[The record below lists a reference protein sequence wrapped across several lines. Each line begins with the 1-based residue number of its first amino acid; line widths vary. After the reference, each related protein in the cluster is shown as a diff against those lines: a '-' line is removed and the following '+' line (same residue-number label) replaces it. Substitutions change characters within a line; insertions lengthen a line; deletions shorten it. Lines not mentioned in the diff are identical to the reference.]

1 MKLKDFRYF
10 DKELHCVNFIDA
22 NSAALKWEVGHA
34 IQVVND
40 SGNLVVAQRGQIA
53 LVNPKDLKTADLASS
68 QPGLWRLAQKGA
80 DHLHLEYV
88 GFTTKLPLD
97 LKIAVDSYIATQ
109 LYQDQLIAS
118 NSITQAAAWLKQA
131 FVLELE
137 EPLLIAQYYRQ
148 QSQLDFKVIGKDHAL
163 SVVNEQ
169 GVWKAKRLTKLRRET
184 DDFIA
189 IVGNVDFVDGSSAA
203 LLKASAIDLL
213 EQHINDTGSYLSL
226 WESYSQLQWQQATR
240 TAKALGY
247 VSYSEPKHTGGET
260 PRFRLHLSHGQS
272 DAFAERIN
280 NLQKNDD
287 LSIQDLTFEI
297 SEEVPEWLSDI
308 SGSFKKVPDG
318 RRPLLARNLKFFPTY
333 VEVDLSQ
340 HVPPRK
346 GVMFLSIQGDKTAND
361 RRERAYTA
369 IKTHHNPMPQLRM
382 IFEGL
387 EPPVERKSKLRAIS
401 PKAKQ
406 RFKGEPTTRQKKA
419 LEIALNTPDV
429 ALIIGPPGTGK
440 TQVIAALQQR
450 IAEEF
455 SAGESLSHQVL
466 LTSFQHDAVDN
477 VIERSGVFG
486 LPAIKVGSRRFGN
499 DSSELMVT
507 KWRLNKLLELKP
519 ALELEMRT
527 WPVFVLFEK
536 IKKAMLQLRIA
547 REPSTRKVISNEI
560 QEQLNEFSQLHGMPL
575 SHELNDAWLSTYDNL
590 NKNASF
596 NLSNSIRRQLLQKVR
611 GIRTEQVAFNDDGF
625 ERLKDFLSFCE
636 SVADLNADPLVSQFK
651 QLFIAL
657 NDLKGPSESQ
667 LQKLGELKHQMIDL
681 VRPDYRPFLLRSY
694 ISEAD
699 CNTLDILERE
709 LYESIANSRTLGPL
723 LARHDYVKA
732 LEERALD
739 VEDSIK
745 DYVTV
750 IGATCQ
756 QSDSDQ
762 MANIKENSERL
773 GISFNT
779 VIVDEA
785 ARAAPLDL
793 MIPMSMAK
801 TRIVLVGDHLQL
813 PHMLEPRV
821 EKELQEQQE
830 LDLVRSE
837 LLRISLFEY
846 LHRQFKKMHEKGG
859 PERVVMLDTQ
869 FRMHPE
875 LGSFVSREFY
885 ERQGFEPINAGL
897 EADDFVHQIDGYK
910 GCHSAWIDIS
920 KEQGIENKSN
930 GSRVRLAEAK
940 RCALEAFKILHD
952 QPDLSVGVITFYSA
966 QRDAI
971 YQELETLGCAIH
983 SDDSWQIAENFRLTK
998 TGEERLRVGSV
1009 DAFQGKEFDVVILS
1023 VVRTWDSE
1031 IEMTEEM
1038 VNKKLGFLR
1047 LANRI
1052 NVAMSRQKR
1061 LLIVVGDKELG
1072 NINSGNFEDG
1082 MPLLPGFPA
1091 FYKLCEGP
1099 HGKVF

>member
-1 MKLKDFRYF
+1 MKLKDFRFF
-10 DKELHCVNFIDA
+10 DKELHCVNFIDGNA
-22 NSAALKWEVGHA
+22 AALNWEVGHA
-34 IQVVND
+34 VQVVSD

-53 LVNPKDLKTADLASS
+53 LVNPKDLKTADLASA
-68 QPGLWRLAQKGA
+68 QPGLWRLAQKGF

-118 NSITQAAAWLKQA
+118 KSITQAAAWLKQA

-189 IVGNVDFVDGSSAA
+189 IVGSVDFVDGTSAS
-203 LLKASAIDLL
+203 LLKAGAIDLL

-340 HVPPRK
+340 HIPPRK

-387 EPPVERKSKLRAIS
+387 EPHVERKSKLRAIS

-406 RFKGEPTTRQKKA
+406 RFKGEPTIRQKKA

-455 SAGESLSHQVL
+455 SPGESLSHQVL

-486 LPAIKVGSRRFGN
+486 LPAIKVGSRRFGH
-499 DSSELMVT
+499 DSSEIMVT

-519 ALELEMRT
+519 ALELEMRS
-527 WPVFVLFEK
+527 WPVFVQFEK

-547 REPSTRKVISNEI
+547 REPSARKVISNEI
-560 QEQLNEFSQLHGMPL
+560 QELLNEFSQLHGMPL
-575 SHELNDAWLSTYDNL
+575 SHESNDAWLATYDNL
-590 NKNASF
+590 NKNASLS
-596 NLSNSIRRQLLQKVR
+596 LSNSVRRQLLQKVR
-611 GIRTEQVAFNDDGF
+611 GIRTELVAFNDDGF
-625 ERLKDFLSFCE
+625 ERLQDFLSFCE
-636 SVADLNADPLVSQFK
+636 GIADLNADPLAIQFK

-667 LQKLGELKHQMIDL
+667 LQKLSELKHQMIDL

-694 ISEAD
+694 TSETD
-699 CNTLDILERE
+699 CNTLDMLERE
-709 LYESIANSRTLGPL
+709 LYELIANSRTLGPM

-813 PHMLEPRV
+813 PHMLEPQV

-875 LGSFVSREFY
+875 LGSFVSQEFY
-885 ERQGFEPINAGL
+885 ERQGFEPINSGL

-920 KEQGIENKSN
+920 KEQGIEKKSN

-971 YQELETLGCAIH
+971 YQELETFGCAIH

-1072 NINSGNFEDG
+1072 NINSGNFEEG

>member
-10 DKELHCVNFIDA
+10 DKELHCVNFIDDNA
-22 NSAALKWEVGHA
+22 AALNWEVGHA
-34 IQVVND
+34 VQVVND
-40 SGNLVVAQRGQIA
+40 SGNLVIAQHGQVAP
-53 LVNPKDLKTADLASS
+53 VNPKDLKTAGLAAA
-68 QPGLWRLAQKGA
+68 QPGLWRLAQKGSN
-80 DHLHLEYV
+80 HLHLEYV
-88 GFTTKLPLD
+88 GFTTRLPLD
-97 LKIAVDSYIATQ
+97 LKIAVDSYISTQ
-109 LYQDQLIAS
+109 LHQDQLITS
-118 NSITQAAAWLKQA
+118 NSIIEATAWLKQA

-148 QSQLDFKVIGKDHAL
+148 QSHLDFKVIGKDHAL
-163 SVVNEQ
+163 SVVNDQ
-169 GVWKAKRLTKLRRET
+169 GVWKAKRLTKLRRQS
-184 DDFIA
+184 DNFIA
-189 IVGNVDFVDGSSAA
+189 IVGNVDFVDGTSAA
-203 LLKASAIDLL
+203 LLKTGAIDLL
-213 EQHINDTGSYLSL
+213 EQHINDAGSYLSL
-226 WESYSQLQWQQATR
+226 WESYSQLQWEQATR

-247 VSYSEPKHTGGET
+247 VNYSEHKHTGGET

-280 NLQKNDD
+280 NLQKSDD

-308 SGSFKKVPDG
+308 SGSFKKSPDG
-318 RRPLLARNLKFFPTY
+318 RRPLLASNLKFFPTY
-333 VEVDLSQ
+333 IEVDLSQ
-340 HVPPRK
+340 PVLPRK
-346 GVMFLSIQGDKTAND
+346 GVIFLSIQGDKTAND

-387 EPPVERKSKLRAIS
+387 EPPIERKSKSRAIS

-406 RFKGEPTTRQKKA
+406 RFKGEPTIRQRKA

-455 SAGESLSHQVL
+455 SSGESLSHQVL

-486 LPAIKVGSRRFGN
+486 LPAIKVGGRRFGN
-499 DSSELMVT
+499 DSSEIMVT

-519 ALELEMRT
+519 ALELEMRS
-527 WPVFVLFEK
+527 WPVFVQFET

-547 REPSTRKVISNEI
+547 REPSVRKVISNEI
-560 QEQLNEFSQLHGMPL
+560 QELLNEFSQLHGMYL
-575 SHELNDAWLSTYDNL
+575 SNETSDAWLTTYDNL
-590 NKNASF
+590 NKNSSL
-596 NLSNSIRRQLLQKVR
+596 NLSNSVRRQLLQKVR
-611 GIRTEQVAFNDDGF
+611 GIRSEIVAFNDDGF
-625 ERLKDFLSFCE
+625 ERLQDFLCFFE
-636 SVADLNADPLVSQFK
+636 SLADLNADPLISQFK
-651 QLFIAL
+651 QLYTKL
-657 NDLKGPSESQ
+657 NDLKVPSENQ
-667 LQKLGELKHQMIDL
+667 LQQLSELKHQMIDL

-694 ISEAD
+694 TSEAD
-699 CNTLDILERE
+699 CNTLDMLERE
-709 LYESIANSRTLGPL
+709 LYQSIANSRTLGSL
-723 LARHDYVKA
+723 LARYDYVKA

-756 QSDSDQ
+756 QSDSEY
-762 MANIKENSERL
+762 MASIKENSERL

-801 TRIVLVGDHLQL
+801 SRIVLVGDHLQL

-875 LGSFVSREFY
+875 LGSFVSKEFY
-885 ERQGFEPINAGL
+885 ERQGFEPIKSGL
-897 EADDFVHQIDGYK
+897 ESGDFEHQIDGYK
-910 GCHSAWIDIS
+910 GCHSAWIDVPKS
-920 KEQGIENKSN
+920 QGLEKRNN
-930 GSRVRLAEAK
+930 GSRLRIAEAK
-940 RCALEAFKILHD
+940 RCAAEAFKILSDH
-952 QPDLSVGVITFYSA
+952 PDLSVGVITFYSA

-971 YQELETLGCAIH
+971 YQELEAFGCAIR
-983 SDDSWQIAENFRLTK
+983 SDDGWQIAGEFRLTQ
-998 TGEERLRVGSV
+998 TGDECLRVGSV

-1031 IEMTEEM
+1031 IEMTEEEL
-1038 VNKKLGFLR
+1038 NKKLGFLR

-1052 NVAMSRQKR
+1052 NVAMSRQKK
-1061 LLIVVGDKELG
+1061 LLIAVGDKELG
-1072 NINSGNFEDG
+1072 TINSGNLENG

>member
-10 DKELHCVNFIDA
+10 DKELHCVNFIDGK
-22 NSAALKWEVGHA
+22 AAAFNWEVGYVV
-34 IQVVND
+34 QVIND
-40 SGNLVVAQRGQIA
+40 SGNLVIAQHGQVA
-53 LVNPKDLKTADLASS
+53 LVNPKDLKTADLASA
-68 QPGLWRLAQKGA
+68 QPGLWRLAQKGS

-189 IVGNVDFVDGSSAA
+189 IVGNVDFIDGSSAA
-203 LLKASAIDLL
+203 LLKANAIDLL

-240 TAKALGY
+240 TAKTLGY
-247 VSYSEPKHTGGET
+247 VNYSEPKHTGGET

-287 LSIQDLTFEI
+287 LSVQDLTFEI
-297 SEEVPEWLSDI
+297 SEEVPDWLSDI

-333 VEVDLSQ
+333 IEVDLSQ

-547 REPSTRKVISNEI
+547 REPSARKVISNEI
-560 QEQLNEFSQLHGMPL
+560 QEQLNEFAQLHGMPL
-575 SHELNDAWLSTYDNL
+575 SHELHDAWLSTYDNL

-611 GIRTEQVAFNDDGF
+611 GIRTELVAFNDDGF

-651 QLFIAL
+651 QLFIEL
-657 NDLKGPSESQ
+657 NDLKGPSESL
-667 LQKLGELKHQMIDL
+667 LQKQGELKHQMIDL

-694 ISEAD
+694 TSEAD
-699 CNTLDILERE
+699 CNTLDMLERE

-885 ERQGFEPINAGL
+885 ERQGFEPINSGL

-920 KEQGIENKSN
+920 KEQGIEKKNN

-1072 NINSGNFEDG
+1072 NISSGNFEDG

>member
-10 DKELHCVNFIDA
+10 DKELHCVNFIDD
-22 NSAALKWEVGHA
+22 NAATLNWEVGHA
-34 IQVVND
+34 VQVVND
-40 SGNLVVAQRGQIA
+40 SGNLVIAQHGQVA
-53 LVNPKDLKTADLASS
+53 LVNPKDLKTADLASA
-68 QPGLWRLAQKGA
+68 QPGLWRLAQKGS

-88 GFTTKLPLD
+88 GFTTRLPLD
-97 LKIAVDSYIATQ
+97 LKIAVDSYISTQ
-109 LYQDQLIAS
+109 LHQDQLITS
-118 NSITQAAAWLKQA
+118 NSIIEATAWLKQA

-148 QSQLDFKVIGKDHAL
+148 QSHLDFKVIGKDHAL
-163 SVVNEQ
+163 SVVNDQ
-169 GVWKAKRLTKLRRET
+169 GVWKAKRLTKLRRQT
-184 DDFIA
+184 NDFIA
-189 IVGNVDFVDGSSAA
+189 IVGNVNFVDGTSAA
-203 LLKASAIDLL
+203 LLKVGAIDLL

-226 WESYSQLQWQQATR
+226 WESYSQLQWEQATR
-240 TAKALGY
+240 TAKTLGY
-247 VSYSEPKHTGGET
+247 INFSEPKHTGGET

-272 DAFAERIN
+272 DAFAKRIY
-280 NLQKNDD
+280 NLQKSDD

-308 SGSFKKVPDG
+308 SGSFKKAPDG

-333 VEVDLSQ
+333 IEVDLSQ

-401 PKAKQ
+401 AKARQ
-406 RFKGEPTTRQKKA
+406 RFKGEPTIRQKKA

-455 SAGESLSHQVL
+455 SPGESLSHQVL

-486 LPAIKVGSRRFGN
+486 LPAIKVGGRRFGH
-499 DSSELMVT
+499 DSSEIIVT

-519 ALELEMRT
+519 ALELEMRS
-527 WPVFVLFEK
+527 WPVFVQFEK

-547 REPSTRKVISNEI
+547 REPSARKVISNEI
-560 QEQLNEFSQLHGMPL
+560 QELLNEFSQLHGMPL
-575 SHELNDAWLSTYDNL
+575 SHESNDAWLTTYDNL

-596 NLSNSIRRQLLQKVR
+596 SLSKSARRQLLQKVR
-611 GIRTEQVAFNDDGF
+611 GIRTELVSFNDDGS
-625 ERLKDFLSFCE
+625 ERLQDFLSFCE
-636 SVADLNADPLVSQFK
+636 SVADLNADPFVSHFK

-657 NDLKGPSESQ
+657 NDVKVPSESL
-667 LQKLGELKHQMIDL
+667 LQKLGELKHQMIDR

-694 ISEAD
+694 TSETD
-699 CNTLDILERE
+699 CNTLDMLERE
-709 LYESIANSRTLGPL
+709 LYELIANSRTLGPL

-830 LDLVRSE
+830 LDLVKSE
-837 LLRISLFEY
+837 LLRMSLFEY
-846 LHRQFKKMHEKGG
+846 LHRKFKTMREKGG

-875 LGSFVSREFY
+875 LGSFISREFY
-885 ERQGFEPINAGL
+885 ERQGFEPINSGL
-897 EADDFVHQIDGYK
+897 EAGDFVHQIDGYK
-910 GCHSAWIDIS
+910 GCHSAWIDIP
-920 KEQGIENKSN
+920 KEQGIEKRSN

-940 RCALEAFKILHD
+940 RCASEAYRILND
-952 QPDLSVGVITFYSA
+952 QPDLSIGVITFYSA

-971 YQELETLGCAIH
+971 YQELETLGCAIQ
-983 SDDSWQIAENFRLTK
+983 SDDGWQIAEDFRLTK
-998 TGEERLRVGSV
+998 TGEERFRVGSV

-1072 NINSGNFEDG
+1072 TINSGNFEDG